1 MYDFIEGILVEKNPA
16 YCVIETG
23 GFGYFVQISLPTFS
37 WLENQQRVR
46 LYIHQVVREDA
57 LLLFG
62 FQNKEEREM
71 FRLLL
76 TVSGIGANT
85 ARMILSSLASD
96 ELQQVIQTGN
106 TAVLQSIKGIGL
118 KTAQR
123 IIIDLNDK
131 ISKEKISG
139 ELFPLKDNSLKDEAL
154 SALVILGFNKGE
166 AEKTIGK
173 ILMEN
178 KTISLEELIRKALKL
193 L

>member
-1 MYDFIEGILVEKNPA
+1 MYDFIEGILVEKNPV

-23 GFGYFVQISLPTFS
+23 GFGYFVQISLPTYS
-37 WLENQQRVR
+37 WLEKQQRVR

-76 TVSGIGANT
+76 TVSGVGANT
-85 ARMILSSLASD
+85 ARMILSSLTSD
-96 ELQQVIQTGN
+96 ELQQAIQTGN
-106 TAVLQSIKGIGL
+106 TTVLQSIKGIGL

-131 ISKEKISG
+131 IRKEKITG

-173 ILMEN
+173 ILMDN
-178 KTISLEELIRKALKL
+178 KAVSLEELIRKALKL

>member
-23 GFGYFVQISLPTFS
+23 GFGYFVQISLPTYS
-37 WLENQQRVR
+37 WLEKQQRVR

-76 TVSGIGANT
+76 TVSGVGANT

-96 ELQQVIQTGN
+96 ELQQAIQTGN
-106 TAVLQSIKGIGL
+106 TTVLQSIKGIGL

-131 ISKEKISG
+131 IRKEKITG

-173 ILMEN
+173 ILMDN
-178 KTISLEELIRKALKL
+178 KAVSLEELIRKALKL

>member
-23 GFGYFVQISLPTFS
+23 GFGYFVQISLPTYS
-37 WLENQQRVR
+37 WLEKQQHVR

-76 TVSGIGANT
+76 TVSGVGANT

-96 ELQQVIQTGN
+96 ELQQAIHTGN
-106 TAVLQSIKGIGL
+106 TTVLQGIKGIGL

-131 ISKEKISG
+131 IRKEKITG

-154 SALVILGFNKGE
+154 SALVILGFNKSE

-178 KTISLEELIRKALKL
+178 KAVSLEELIRKALKL